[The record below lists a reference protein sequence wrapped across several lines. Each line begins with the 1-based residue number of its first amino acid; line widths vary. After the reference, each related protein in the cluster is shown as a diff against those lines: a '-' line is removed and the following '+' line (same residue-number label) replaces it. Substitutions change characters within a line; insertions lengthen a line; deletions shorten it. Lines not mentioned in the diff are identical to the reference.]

1 MGLTR
6 KQIVMLAV
14 LVFGT
19 FVTVLNQTVVA
30 PALPSVM
37 TEMSVDASMAQ
48 WLTTGFT
55 AGFPV
60 FYSDAR

>member
-19 FVTVLNQTVVA
+19 FVTVLNQY
-30 PALPSVM
+30 
-37 TEMSVDASMAQ
+37 
-48 WLTTGFT
+48 LTHGVKKVYF
-55 AGFPV
+55 F
-60 FYSDAR
+60 SL

>member
-19 FVTVLNQTVVA
+19 FVTVLNQTVV
-30 PALPSVM
+30 
-37 TEMSVDASMAQ
+37 EIGRASCRERVCQ
-48 WLTTGFT
+48 Y
-55 AGFPV
+55 V
-60 FYSDAR
+60 

>member
-30 PALPSVM
+30 PALPS
-37 TEMSVDASMAQ
+37 
-48 WLTTGFT
+48 
-55 AGFPV
+55 AGSCRPP
-60 FYSDAR
+60 ARSSSCPL